1 MKRLILSILLFNFF
15 NCNSQ
20 ISKELESFIKPFEDY
35 KTFNAMGW
43 KNDSISKLL
52 DKKATEDELVFLSL
66 NGKNTFTKGISIET
80 LINRK
85 SKKVF
90 DIYDDLIDSKDTL
103 VYATE
108 CLSSSASFPNF
119 MFQSLTF
126 NRNYSK
132 EEIISNKEIL
142 VRKVLSKNPINI
154 KLLESIHY
162 WIPQTEEFYNPI
174 RKIVVE
180 NKSSTL
186 LVTIAKYKKESDI
199 ELIKSFGIN
208 ALPAIEE
215 FPNEQFREILE
226 NNIKFDDFQYM
237 FALAKSCT
245 PETVKT
251 VDKVIQLKIE
261 DLKKDDCGNHCLST
275 IYNQIEMN
283 NCELFYPSLEKLW
296 LTNKIISYN
305 IFENYK
311 KNHSKIEVENFLFN
325 GLMLKGE
332 AEIIHKNIYD
342 DTNFL
347 KDMESGLT
355 WNEEAK
361 LVHILKELK
370 KYSNEKYLIAL
381 EKNIVEIDD
390 LGLPSFVEELKD
402 KKSLI
407 LIKNSFIEKMKTNQ
421 SAYRLFSIM
430 DAIKILK
437 DKETFNKGFEVIK
450 TRKDEFKKFPIWEEE
465 LQNFLK
471 ENNLKLE

>member
-1 MKRLILSILLFNFF
+1 MKGLILSILLFNFF

-20 ISKELESFIKPFEDY
+20 ISKELENFIKPFENY
-35 KTFNAMGW
+35 KIFNAMGF

-52 DKKATEDELVFLSL
+52 NNKATEDELVFLSL

-90 DIYDDLIDSKDTL
+90 DIYDNLIDSNDTL

-119 MFQSLTF
+119 MFQSLIF

-132 EEIISNKEIL
+132 DEIISNKEIL
-142 VRKVLSKNPINI
+142 VRKVLNKNPINI

-162 WIPQTEEFYNPI
+162 WIPQTEEFYIPI

-199 ELIKSFGIN
+199 ELIKSFGID

-215 FPNEQFREILE
+215 FPNVQFREILE
-226 NNIKFDDFQYM
+226 NNVRFDDFQYM

-251 VDKVIQLKIE
+251 VEKVIQLKIE
-261 DLKKDDCGNHCLST
+261 DLKNDDCGNHCLST

-283 NCELFYPSLEKLW
+283 NCELFYPALEKLW

-311 KNHSKIEVENFLFN
+311 KNHSKTEVENFLFN
-325 GLMLKGE
+325 GLMLNGE

-342 DTNFL
+342 GGNFV

-355 WNEEAK
+355 WNEEVK
-361 LVHILKELK
+361 LVHILRELK
-370 KYSNEKYLIAL
+370 KYSTEKYLKAL

-390 LGLPSFVEELKD
+390 LGLPGFVEELKD
-402 KKSLI
+402 KKSLN

-421 SAYRLFSIM
+421 SAYGLFSIM
-430 DAIKILK
+430 DAIRFLK
-437 DKETFNKGFEVIK
+437 DSETFNKGFEVIK
-450 TRKDEFKKFPIWEEE
+450 TRKEEFKKFPIWEKE

>member
-1 MKRLILSILLFNFF
+1 MKRLILSILLLNFI
-15 NCNSQ
+15 NSNSQ
-20 ISKELESFIKPFEDY
+20 ISKELENFIKPFEGY
-35 KTFNAMGW
+35 KTFNAMGR
-43 KNDSISKLL
+43 KNDSISILL
-52 DKKATEDELVFLSL
+52 DKKATEDELVYLSL
-66 NGKNTFTKGISIET
+66 NGKNTFIKGISIQT
-80 LINRK
+80 LINNK

-90 DIYDDLIDSKDTL
+90 DVYDNLIDSKDTL

-108 CLSSSASFPNF
+108 CLSSSASLPNF
-119 MFQSLTF
+119 MFQSLIF

-132 EEIISNKEIL
+132 DELISNKEIL
-142 VRKVLSKNPINI
+142 VRKILNKKPINI

-174 RKIVVE
+174 RKIAIE

-186 LVTIAKYKKESDI
+186 LVTIAKYKKESDVEI
-199 ELIKSFGIN
+199 IKSFGAD
-208 ALPAIEE
+208 ALPAIQE

-251 VDKVIQLKIE
+251 VEKVIQLKIE
-261 DLKKDDCGNHCLST
+261 DLKKNDCGNYCLST

-283 NCELFYPSLEKLW
+283 YCELFYPTLEKLW

-305 IFENYK
+305 ILENYK
-311 KNHSKIEVENFLFN
+311 KNHSKIETENFLYN

-332 AEIIHKNIYD
+332 AEIIHKNLYD
-342 DTNFL
+342 TTNFI

-361 LVHILKELK
+361 LVHILRELK
-370 KYSNEKYLIAL
+370 KYSTEKYLKAL

-390 LGLPSFVEELKD
+390 LGLPGFVEELKD
-402 KKSLI
+402 KKSLN

-421 SAYRLFSIM
+421 NAYGLLSIM
-430 DAIKILK
+430 DAIKFINNN
-437 DKETFNKGFEVIK
+437 ETFEKGFEIIK
-450 TRKDEFKKFPIWEEE
+450 ERRNEFKDKWEDS
-465 LQNFLK
+465 LQEFLK